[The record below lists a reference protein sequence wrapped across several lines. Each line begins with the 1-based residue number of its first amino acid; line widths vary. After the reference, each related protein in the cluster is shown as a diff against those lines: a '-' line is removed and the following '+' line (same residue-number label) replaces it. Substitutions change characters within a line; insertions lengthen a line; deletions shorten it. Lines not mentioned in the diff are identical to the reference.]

1 VREWCGAHRHG
12 PRTVLREIRSATGLL
27 TRFPVAKAGGT
38 ARTGSAAFALVGAG
52 LGLLAAT
59 PIVAFGHAH
68 QPLAAVV
75 AIGLLTLVTGALH
88 LDGLA
93 DTADALAASDPTT
106 AERARRDPAV
116 GAAGAAAVVLVLML
130 DAAAL
135 AAVRSPNAASAVVV
149 AGAVSRA
156 IPALAAP
163 WVPRPDHGFGAWFA
177 AASGRGGA
185 AAVVLTSLALA
196 LLLPGTSPKFGV
208 LAGLIGGLVVLV
220 VLVRRF
226 GVASGDTFGAA
237 IEVAFA
243 ASLFAQAVAS

>member
-1 VREWCGAHRHG
+1 MREWFGSHRLG
-12 PRTVLREIRSATGLL
+12 PRTAILEIRSATGLL
-27 TRFPVAKAGGT
+27 TRFPVAGAETG
-38 ARTGSAAFALVGAG
+38 RTGSAAFALVGAG

-59 PIVAFGHAH
+59 PILVFGDAH
-68 QPLAAVV
+68 RPLTAVF
-75 AIGLLTLVTGALH
+75 AIAILALSTGALH

-93 DTADALAASDPTT
+93 DTADALAASDPAT

-130 DAAAL
+130 DVAAL
-135 AAVRSPNAASAVVV
+135 AVVRTPNAASAVVV

-163 WVPRPDHGFGAWFA
+163 WAPHSDHGFGAWFA
-177 AASGRGGA
+177 AVSGRGGA
-185 AAVVLTSLALA
+185 AVVVLTSLAIA
-196 LLLPGTSPKFGV
+196 FLLPGAEPKFGV
-208 LAGLIGGLVVLV
+208 LAGLAGGLLLLA

-226 GVASGDTFGAA
+226 GIVVGDSFGAA

-243 ASLFAQAVAS
+243 ASLVAQAVAN